1 MRLRASILSFLLACA
16 QPALAQQETIP
27 QPASTPTATVGR
39 NLFAVSASY
48 GKATQINASVD
59 TDIAGAWLRW
69 TRMTKG
75 HFLGAQP
82 AYGFEV
88 APFLVVD
95 QNPRA
100 HGIVGHFVYEQRWLP
115 QRSFRPVLRAG
126 VGMMYTERRVPVGE
140 THYNFS
146 LFAGMGVEAALGART
161 ALSLEYRLHHLSN
174 ANTGNRNL
182 GINAHT
188 ILIGVIRRY

>member
-1 MRLRASILSFLLACA
+1 MRLWASILYLLLVCA
-16 QPALAQQETIP
+16 QPALAQQ
-27 QPASTPTATVGR
+27 PASSPTEPPGR

-48 GKATQINASVD
+48 GKATEINGSVEADIASV
-59 TDIAGAWLRW
+59 WLRW
-69 TRMTKG
+69 THMTEG
-75 HFLGAQP
+75 RFLGGQP

-95 QNPRA
+95 QTPRA
-100 HGIVGHFVYEQRWLP
+100 HGFSGHFVYEQRWRP

-126 VGMMYTERRVPVGE
+126 VGMMYTDRRVPVGE

-146 LFAGMGVEAALGART
+146 LFVGLGIEAALSERSV
-161 ALSLEYRLHHLSN
+161 LSLEYRLHHVSN
-174 ANTGNRNL
+174 ANIGRINP

-188 ILIGVIRRY
+188 ILLGLIHRY